1 MKKLKLMIF
10 ITILFSMFLQSDVI
24 KKSKSEVSFA
34 KYGTFKT
41 ERTEII
47 SPLTKRT
54 DSNDNFK
61 GKGFLSKLAA
71 KVFFKSGEFSK
82 IIDLKESRIATIN
95 HKKKKVVVKDIVKLT
110 GDDGSESE
118 EGDTEESEERESDIT
133 ITKNEFK
140 VVVTG
145 KKKVINGFP
154 TIEYSVSWIVE
165 WESNNDESK
174 GSSKL
179 ISNVWATLVTGKIYS
194 SQKIESLFF
203 KNYMK
208 KLGLDTDMKRDD
220 VLGGSWLRIFTS
232 LSRSSST
239 QSSEKAKKFRKE
251 ISKIKGYPVV
261 IDGEYYSSVTGEK
274 KKKGL
279 KGLLKK
285 KKKAGADEIP
295 KFTFYTEVIEL
306 SIVKSDPGN
315 YSYPEGYKIK
325 ER

>member
-1 MKKLKLMIF
+1 
-10 ITILFSMFLQSDVI
+10 MFLQSDVI

-34 KYGTFKT
+34 KYGMFKT
-41 ERTEII
+41 ERTETI
-47 SPLTKRT
+47 SPLIKKT
-54 DSNDNFK
+54 DSSDNFK
-61 GKGFLSKLAA
+61 GKGFLSKIAA
-71 KVFFKSGEFSK
+71 KVFFKSGDFSK
-82 IIDLKESRIATIN
+82 IIDLKESTISTIN
-95 HKKKKVVVKDIVKLT
+95 HKKKKVVVKDIVKLI

-118 EGDTEESEERESDIT
+118 EGDTEEGDEEESDIT

-165 WESNNDESK
+165 WESNYDESK

-179 ISNVWATLVTGKIYS
+179 ISNVWATMVTGKINS

-232 LSRSSST
+232 LSRSSSE
-239 QSSEKAKKFRKE
+239 QSSENAKKFRKE
-251 ISKIKGYPVV
+251 ISKIKGYPIV
-261 IDGEYYSSVTGEK
+261 IDGEYYSSTTGQK

-285 KKKAGADEIP
+285 KKKKGADDIP
-295 KFTFYTEVIEL
+295 KFTFYTEILEL
-306 SIVKSDPGN
+306 SVVKSDPGN

-325 ER
+325 KK

>member
-1 MKKLKLMIF
+1 MKKLFF
-10 ITILFSMFLQSDVI
+10 IVLIVLVLTLSIQSDVI
-24 KKSKSEVSFA
+24 KKSRSEVTFK

-41 ERTEII
+41 ERTETT
-47 SPLTKRT
+47 SPLIKRT

-61 GKGFLSKLAA
+61 GKGFLSKIAA
-71 KVFFKSGEFSK
+71 KVFFKSGEFSQ
-82 IIDLKESRIATIN
+82 IIDLNESTIARIN
-95 HKKKKVVVKDIVKLT
+95 HKKKKIVVKDIKKLT
-110 GDDGSESE
+110 GYDG
-118 EGDTEESEERESDIT
+118 GESEERDAEEGEESESDIT

-140 VVVTG
+140 VIVTG

-165 WESNNDESK
+165 WESNNDELK

-179 ISNVWATLVTGKIYS
+179 ISDVWATPVLGKINS

-232 LSRSSST
+232 LSRTSSN
-239 QSSEKAKKFRKE
+239 QSSENAKKFKRE
-251 ISKIKGYPVV
+251 ISKIKGYPIV
-261 IDGEYYSSVTGEK
+261 IDGEYYSATSGEK

-279 KGLLKK
+279 RGLLKK
-285 KKKAGADEIP
+285 KKKEGADDIP
-295 KFTFYTEVIEL
+295 KFTFFTEILEL
-306 SIVKSDPGN
+306 SLTKSDPDN
-315 YSYPEGYKIK
+315 FSYPEGYKVK
-325 ER
+325 

>member
-1 MKKLKLMIF
+1 MKKIF
-10 ITILFSMFLQSDVI
+10 SIFTILLVFTLTIQSDVI
-24 KKSKSEVSFA
+24 KKSRSEVSFA

-41 ERTEII
+41 ERTETT
-47 SPLTKRT
+47 SPLIKRT

-71 KVFFKSGEFSK
+71 KGFFKSGEFSQ
-82 IIDLKESRIATIN
+82 IVDLKESTIARIN
-95 HKKKKVVVKDIVKLT
+95 HKKKKIVVKDIVRLT
-110 GDDGSESE
+110 GDDGSEIE
-118 EGDTEESEERESDIT
+118 EGDSEESEERDSDIT

-140 VVVTG
+140 VIVTG

-154 TIEYSVSWIVE
+154 TIEYSISWIVE
-165 WESNNDESK
+165 WENNQDELK
-174 GSSKL
+174 GSSRL
-179 ISNVWATLVTGKIYS
+179 NSNVWVTPVMGKINS
-194 SQKIESLFF
+194 SQKIESVFF

-251 ISKIKGYPVV
+251 ISKIKGYPIV
-261 IDGEYYSSVTGEK
+261 IDGEYYSATTGK
-274 KKKGL
+274 KKPKGL

-285 KKKAGADEIP
+285 KKKEGADDIP
-295 KFTFYTEVIEL
+295 KFTFYTEILEL
-306 SIVKSDPGN
+306 SLTKSDPDN
-315 YSYPEGYKIK
+315 FSYPEGYKIK
-325 ER
+325 